1 MRTMTYTEKN
11 HVRTEGEDHHLPAK
25 EGEALGET
33 SAADILISDFQLP
46 EI

>member
-11 HVRTEGEDHHLPAK
+11 HVKTEGENRHLQAK

-33 SAADILISDFQLP
+33 SAADILISDFQLS